1 MGHIR
6 LYRWNEATP
15 NSAANTVGGLHR
27 VNWGN
32 PFTGGEALEGPSHA
46 GGQSVVALWPF
57 LF

>member
-1 MGHIR
+1 MVTK
-6 LYRWNEATP
+6 AAP